1 MEITDVQVKPAVR
14 QKPKSELWQNM
25 KRAKTSYLMLAPY
38 GIIFAVFVIVP
49 VITAMVLSLTNF
61 NLLQWPIFIG
71 MQNYVRLFVMDN
83 VFLIAVQ
90 NTLFFA
96 AITGPIGF
104 IASFVLAWMLNEL
117 PNRMRALMILIFY
130 APSISGQVYFIWQ
143 VLFSGDAYGFING
156 ALMQLGILND
166 PLQWLQD
173 PKYMMTVVII
183 AVLWMSLGAGF
194 LSFVAG
200 LKGVD
205 PGLYEAGRIDGVGN
219 RFQELWFITLP
230 SMKPQ
235 LMFGAVMSITATFAA
250 SDVIVN
256 LVGFPS
262 TDYAAHTIVAHL
274 MDYGSIR
281 FEMGYA
287 CAIATTLFVTMI
299 VVNRVVQNLLRK
311 VGR

>member
-1 MEITDVQVKPAVR
+1 MEMSDVQLKPAAIQR
-14 QKPKSELWQNM
+14 HKSELWHNI
-25 KRAKTSYLMLAPY
+25 KRAKMSYLMLAPY
-38 GIIFAVFVIVP
+38 GIIFSVFVIIP
-49 VITAMVLSLTNF
+49 VITAMVLSLTSF
-61 NLLQWPIFIG
+61 NLLQWPIFVG
-71 MQNYVRLFVMDN
+71 MQNYVRLFVLDN

-90 NTLFFA
+90 NTLLFA

-117 PNRMRALMILIFY
+117 PNRMRAFMILVFY

-205 PGLYEAGRIDGVGN
+205 TGLYEAGRIDGVGN

-235 LMFGAVMSITATFAA
+235 LMFGAVMSITSTFTAC
-250 SDVIVN
+250 DVIVN

-287 CAIATTLFVTMI
+287 CAIATTLFLTMI
-299 VVNRVVQNLLRK
+299 IVNRVVQNLLRK